1 MGSFFESTFGLQV
14 VQFQPGRHIPT
25 GDVDHARGST
35 GSQAIHQQVGE
46 LQRRN
51 HIDRKIRFDPIPSQ
65 LARRG
70 GPPGVVDQHIQA
82 RRQGLELCHQGIHI
96 RQPGKISQQQ
106 RNRPAAADLPDLSYS
121 SFTAGLAAPGDID
134 LRPHPSQRR
143 RGLFA
148 NTAGA
153 AGDQHSCLACFTF
166 AEEYLSPVL

>member
-1 MGSFFESTFGLQV
+1 MTLTTRAEALA
-14 VQFQPGRHIPT
+14 
-25 GDVDHARGST
+25 ARRSISKWVSNNGAT
-35 GSQAIHQQVGE
+35 TLTA
-46 LQRRN
+46 
-51 HIDRKIRFDPIPSQ
+51 KFDPIPSQ

-134 LRPHPSQRR
+134 LRPHPSQRQ